1 MSSRHALVIGSQC
14 DALPNQ
20 RLSFLPDRARGLF
33 EVLTDPLRGGC
44 EAAPTSVFLTDPTM
58 EELRQAV
65 STAVAKASAA
75 GATLVFAF
83 IGHAVTAPSR
93 YSQPLFLLP
102 ADGNPNTP
110 GTETAYEIGHR
121 LGEMDMAGLDG
132 LIIILDACHAG
143 AGVRD
148 VIKSG
153 LDLEQQVRLE
163 LLAGTFLRKARNGCF
178 SQALIRLMEHGAPG
192 LSADYLEI
200 RHAANVAADYCRT
213 VQQPPVY
220 IGSGFGQNASDP
232 GLWVSRNVASPGKWL
247 LSGTEE
253 GALAVALT
261 QSFQPTNDLG
271 RVTAAM
277 SGQRLVV
284 LQGGAGSGK
293 SALIAALA
301 RP

>member
-1 MSSRHALVIGSQC
+1 
-14 DALPNQ
+14 
-20 RLSFLPDRARGLF
+20 
-33 EVLTDPLRGGC
+33 
-44 EAAPTSVFLTDPTM
+44 
-58 EELRQAV
+58 
-65 STAVAKASAA
+65 
-75 GATLVFAF
+75 
-83 IGHAVTAPSR
+83 
-93 YSQPLFLLP
+93 
-102 ADGNPNTP
+102 
-110 GTETAYEIGHR
+110 
-121 LGEMDMAGLDG
+121 MDISGLDG

-200 RHAANVAADYCRT
+200 RHAANVAADCCRT

-261 QSFQPTNDLG
+261 QSFQPTNDLE

-284 LQGGAGSGK
+284 LRGAAGSGK

-301 RP
+301 RPELVPDLPARYLAAVAFTALTPTLTGLAKTLARQLARFEGFPAAAADYEGKLTAEELNRRPALERLVFGPLRTLKVSLGRRIRLAIDGIDEHEPSSRAELLSAVT